1 MRFLRDPRATVI
13 FAALVIE
20 GAALCLWPAVY
31 LADSSEAPSRI
42 GSIFLHRYPALAEA
56 LARIKAVVD
65 AWFPGALWTWEH
77 VVAFLF
83 QCILAMF
90 LAYAVAAWRLSQEKQ
105 LGLRWVILPM
115 ILFQVSLIAVPATM
129 TTDIFNYAIY
139 GEIPVLFGANPF
151 IHTPSEFPQS
161 PLHYLIPLYWHDAPS
176 VYGPLW
182 VALSVG
188 VASAFH
194 QLTLADELLFYRLIA
209 NAAHLANTVLIW
221 RLAQRIGTKGPAV
234 AALAYGWNP
243 LLLVDF
249 ALNGHNDVLMLSLL
263 LGAFLVA
270 TYHRVSGSAAL
281 LGLSVATKYT
291 TILVAPLLLAAT
303 VVDDRI
309 DDARARW
316 RRVVA
321 DGSIRGLLLG
331 AAIIAVVPIAFYL
344 PWFEGIGTFGPV
356 LRWMSGPVL
365 NNFWPEGALA
375 GFAHWLADALGA
387 SVDDTLDATLTA
399 FKLAAKVGFVA
410 LIAFETWRLRGM
422 RDALAGSARIFIFFL
437 LVVTTW
443 VMPWYY
449 SWPLAIIAPLGWESL
464 TVRVCAGLTLTA
476 MIAMYQRQM
485 GHFVVS
491 DGAWFLV
498 LPIVLGLIPAVI
510 RRVRR
515 PRLFRRDGSQPRL
528 EPRIQPEP
536 ERVAQH
542 V

>member
-1 MRFLRDPRATVI
+1 MRLLRDPRATVI

-31 LADSSEAPSRI
+31 LADSSEAPSRL
-42 GSIFLHRYPALAEA
+42 GSIFLLRYPVLADALAT
-56 LARIKAVVD
+56 IKAVVD
-65 AWFPGALWTWEH
+65 RWFPGTLWTWEH

-83 QCILAMF
+83 QCIMVMF
-90 LAYAVAAWRLSQEKQ
+90 LAYTVAAWRLSQQKQ
-105 LGLRWVILPM
+105 LGLRWVIIPM
-115 ILFQVSLIAVPATM
+115 ILFQVSLVVVPASM

-139 GEIPVLFGANPF
+139 GEMPVLFGANPF

-161 PLHYLIPLYWHDAPS
+161 PLYYLIPLYWHDAPS

-188 VASAFH
+188 VASVFH

-209 NAAHLANTVLIW
+209 NAAHLANTVLVW
-221 RLAQRIGTKGPAV
+221 RLAQRIGTKAPTV
-234 AALAYGWNP
+234 AAMAYGWNP

-270 TYHRVSGSAAL
+270 TYRRVSGSAAL

-291 TILVAPLLLAAT
+291 TILVAPLLLATT
-303 VVDDRI
+303 VVDGRV

-316 RRVVA
+316 RRAVS
-321 DGSIRGLLLG
+321 DGSIRRLLLG
-331 AAIIAVVPIAFYL
+331 AAIIAVVPIAFYM

-365 NNFWPEGALA
+365 NNFWPEGALT
-375 GFAHWLADALGA
+375 GFAHWLADSLGA
-387 SVDDTLDATLTA
+387 SLDDILDATLTA
-399 FKLAAKVGFVA
+399 FKLAAKVGLVA
-410 LIAFETWRLRGM
+410 LIVFETWRLRGM

-449 SWPLAIIAPLGWESL
+449 SWPLAISAPLGWGSL
-464 TVRVCAGLTLTA
+464 TVRMCAGLTLTA
-476 MIAMYQRQM
+476 TVAMYQRQM

-491 DGAWFLV
+491 NGAWFLV
-498 LPIVLGLIPAVI
+498 LPIALALIPTLV
-510 RRVRR
+510 RRARR
-515 PRLFRRDGSQPRL
+515 PRFSRRDGSQPLL
-528 EPRIQPEP
+528 ESQFQPEA
-536 ERVAQH
+536 ERVVQH